1 MLNRV
6 ILMGRLTNN
15 PEIKIINEE
24 NLKASFVIAVP
35 RIYKNNGEKEVDF
48 IKIIAWNR
56 NAKFV
61 EQYISK
67 GKAIIVE
74 GEIHIDKYEDKDGK
88 KTNHH
93 YVLASQFYFCE
104 NKKPNSDEKEDGDDI
119 SFLLD

>member
-15 PEIKIINEE
+15 PEIKIVNEE
-24 NLKASFVIAVP
+24 
-35 RIYKNNGEKEVDF
+35 DF